1 MCDAANN
8 DNESQDDSDSDTND
22 SDANTN
28 DLDAIEHTGREWHY
42 KSIFVMWCLLIL
54 IVLVLWCAPKISQ
67 SVIIDRVLE
76 SNGVAEEV
84 PEDSERVVIGVTAR
98 QLSYNLIR
106 SFFTFFN

>member
-1 MCDAANN
+1 MCDAAND

-22 SDANTN
+22 SDA
-28 DLDAIEHTGREWHY
+28 IEHTGRDSELHY

-54 IVLVLWCAPKISQ
+54 IVSLLFFSFWCPPKISQ

-84 PEDSERVVIGVTAR
+84 PEDSEGVVIGLTAR
-98 QLSYNLIR
+98 QLSYNLIC
-106 SFFTFFN
+106 SFFTLFN